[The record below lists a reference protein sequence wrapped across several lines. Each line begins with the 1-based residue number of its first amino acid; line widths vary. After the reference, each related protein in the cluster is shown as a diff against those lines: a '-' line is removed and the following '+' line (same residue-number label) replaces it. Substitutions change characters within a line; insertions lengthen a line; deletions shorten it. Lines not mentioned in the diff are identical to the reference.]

1 MRAEHL
7 EILVEEPS
15 MELFLRELLPR
26 LLREEATF
34 NVHPSQG
41 KDDLLRN
48 LPARL
53 RGYAA
58 WLPESWR
65 VVVVLDQDDQECHDL
80 KRVMEMTVTEAGLRS
95 RTFDG
100 GANWQVVTR
109 VAIEELEAWYF
120 GDWEAV
126 HEIYPRVPRTI
137 PEKAPYRDPDKI
149 RGGTWEAFERV
160 LQKAGYFQSGL
171 AKMEVARSVGSR
183 MDVTRNRSHSFGVF
197 RDALLE
203 AVQQ

>member
-15 MELFLRELLPR
+15 MELFLRALLPR
-26 LLREEATF
+26 LLRESATF
-34 NVHPSQG
+34 NVYPSQG
-41 KDDLLRN
+41 KDDLLRI
-48 LPARL
+48 LPGRL

-58 WLPESWR
+58 WLPENWR
-65 VVVVLDQDDQECHDL
+65 VVVVLDRDDQDCHEL
-80 KRVMEMTVTEAGLRS
+80 KRVMELIATDAGLRCRS
-95 RTFDG
+95 SIDDD
-100 GANWQVVTR
+100 NWQVVTR

-120 GDWEAV
+120 GDWTAV
-126 HEIYPRVPRTI
+126 REIYPKVPETI
-137 PEKAPYRDPDKI
+137 AEKAPYRDPDKI

-171 AKMEVARSVGSR
+171 AKMEVARSLGER
-183 MDVTRNRSHSFGVF
+183 LDVTRNRSHSFGVF

-203 AVQQ
+203 AVQ